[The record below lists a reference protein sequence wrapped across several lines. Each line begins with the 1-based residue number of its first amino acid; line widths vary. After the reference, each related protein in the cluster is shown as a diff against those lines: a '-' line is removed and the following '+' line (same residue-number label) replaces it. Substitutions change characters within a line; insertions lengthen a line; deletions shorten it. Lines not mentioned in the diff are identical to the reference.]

1 MKVVIIGAVAAGM
14 SAAAKLKRIKPNFE
28 VVVYEK
34 TDIVS
39 FGACGLPY
47 YVGGFFDDS
56 NMMIAR
62 EKSKFIESGIDLKT
76 FKEVIDVDTD
86 NKIITIKDSLT
97 KEVFTDN
104 YDRLMIAT
112 GASSIMPSLDK
123 SYENLSTLKDMNDG
137 IKLREL
143 INKEEIN
150 NIVIIGSGFIG
161 IETIEA
167 AKKLNKNIH
176 LIGRSNRILSKVFD
190 KEITDLLE
198 EELRKNNVHIHL
210 GETVHKKLNKNI
222 HLIGRSNRILSKV
235 FDKEITDLLEEELRK
250 NNVHIHLGE
259 TVQEYVGDNKI
270 EKVITNKCEIN
281 ADLVVIAMGVKPNT
295 SFLKNTNIEMLPNG
309 AIIVD
314 ECGRTSVKDVYSA
327 GDCAT
332 IKNLVTN
339 EDMYAPL
346 ATGANKLG
354 RIVGENL
361 GDINSSFPGSL
372 ASSCIKVLDMEAAVT
387 GITEEKAKSLNLDYK
402 AKFITNYNQTHY
414 YPGREKLFIKLVYD
428 AKTKVILGG
437 QIAGYKD
444 AVQRANVIA
453 TAITAKMTTEQL
465 GMLDLCYAP
474 PFATTWDAL
483 NVAGNVS
490 K

>member
-1 MKVVIIGAVAAGM
+1 MKVIIIGAVAAGM
-14 SAAAKLKRIKPNFE
+14 SAAAKLKRIKPDYE
-28 VVVYEK
+28 VIVYEK

-47 YVGGFFDDS
+47 YVGGFFQDS

-62 EKSKFIESGIDLKT
+62 EKSKFIESGIDLRT
-76 FKEVIDVDTD
+76 LKEVIDVNADSKTL
-86 NKIITIKDSLT
+86 TIKDSLT
-97 KEVFTDN
+97 EEIFTDK
-104 YDRLMIAT
+104 YDKLMIAT

-123 SYENLSTLKDMNDG
+123 SYENLTTLKDMNDG
-137 IKLREL
+137 LKLREL
-143 INKEEIN
+143 MNKEENN
-150 NIVIIGSGFIG
+150 NIVILGAGFIG

-176 LIGRSNRILSKVFD
+176 LVGRSNRVLNKVFD

-198 EELRKNNVHIHL
+198 EELKKNNIYLHL
-210 GETVHKKLNKNI
+210 GETVK
-222 HLIGRSNRILSKV
+222 
-235 FDKEITDLLEEELRK
+235 
-250 NNVHIHLGE
+250 
-259 TVQEYVGDNKI
+259 EYVGNNKI
-270 EKVITNKCEIN
+270 TKVITNNSEIDT
-281 ADLVVIAMGVKPNT
+281 DLVVIAIGVKPNT
-295 SFLKNTNIEMLPNG
+295 SFLKNTNIDMLPNG

-314 ECGRTSVKDVYSA
+314 EGGKTSIKDVYSA

-339 EDMYAPL
+339 EDMYVPL

-361 GDINSSFPGSL
+361 GGMNSSFPGSL

-387 GITEEKAKSLNLDYK
+387 GLTEGKAKSLNIDYK
-402 AKFITNYNQTHY
+402 TKCITNYNQTHY
-414 YPGREKLFIKLVYD
+414 YPGREKLLVKLVYH

-453 TAITAKMTTEQL
+453 TAITAGMTTDQL

-474 PFATTWDAL
+474 PFATTWDVL

>member
-14 SAAAKLKRIKPNFE
+14 SAAAKLKRIKPDYE

-47 YVGGFFDDS
+47 YVGGFFTDS

-76 FKEVIDVDTD
+76 FKEVIDVDTLE
-86 NKIITIKDSLT
+86 KTLTIKDALSG
-97 KEVFTDN
+97 EIFIDN
-104 YDRLMIAT
+104 YDKLMIAT

-123 SYENLSTLKDMNDG
+123 SYDNLTTLKDMNDG
-137 IKLREL
+137 IKLKEL
-143 INKEEIN
+143 ISKEEN
-150 NIVIIGSGFIG
+150 KNIVIIGAGFIG

-198 EELRKNNVHIHL
+198 EELRKNNIHL
-210 GETVHKKLNKNI
+210 HLNETIQKYIGEENI
-222 HLIGRSNRILSKV
+222 
-235 FDKEITDLLEEELRK
+235 T
-250 NNVHIHLGE
+250 
-259 TVQEYVGDNKI
+259 
-270 EKVITNKCEIN
+270 KVITNKSEI
-281 ADLVVIAMGVKPNT
+281 DCDIVVMAIGVKPNT
-295 SFLKNTNIEMLPNG
+295 SFLENTNIKMLSNG

-314 ECGRTSVKDVYSA
+314 ECGRTSVEDIYAA

-339 EDMYAPL
+339 EDMYVPL

-361 GDINSSFPGSL
+361 GGINSYYPGSL

-387 GITEEKAKSLNLDYK
+387 GLTEERAKALNLDFK
-402 AKFITNYNQTHY
+402 TKCITNYNQTHY
-414 YPGREKLFIKLVYD
+414 YPGREKLLIKLIYD

-444 AVQRANVIA
+444 AVQRANVLA

>member
-14 SAAAKLKRIKPNFE
+14 SAAAKLKRIKPDYE

-47 YVGGFFDDS
+47 YVGGFFNDP

-62 EKSKFIESGIDLKT
+62 EKSKFIESGINLKT
-76 FKEVIDVDTD
+76 FKEVIDVDTLE
-86 NKIITIKDSLT
+86 KTLTIKDGLSG
-97 KEVFTDN
+97 EIFIDN
-104 YDRLMIAT
+104 YDKLMIAT

-123 SYENLSTLKDMNDG
+123 SYDNLTTLKDMNDG
-137 IKLREL
+137 IKLKEL
-143 INKEEIN
+143 ISKEEN
-150 NIVIIGSGFIG
+150 KNIVIIGAGFIG

-198 EELRKNNVHIHL
+198 EELRKNNIHL
-210 GETVHKKLNKNI
+210 HLNETIQKYIGEENI
-222 HLIGRSNRILSKV
+222 
-235 FDKEITDLLEEELRK
+235 T
-250 NNVHIHLGE
+250 
-259 TVQEYVGDNKI
+259 
-270 EKVITNKCEIN
+270 KVITNKSEI
-281 ADLVVIAMGVKPNT
+281 DCDIVVMAIGVKPNT
-295 SFLKNTNIEMLPNG
+295 SFLENTNIKMLSNG

-314 ECGRTSVKDVYSA
+314 ECGRTSVEDIYAA

-339 EDMYAPL
+339 EDMYVPL

-361 GDINSSFPGSL
+361 GGINSYYPGSL

-387 GITEEKAKSLNLDYK
+387 GLTEERAKALNLDFK
-402 AKFITNYNQTHY
+402 TKCITNYNQTHY
-414 YPGREKLFIKLVYD
+414 YPGREKLLIKLIYD

-444 AVQRANVIA
+444 AVQRANVLA

>member
-1 MKVVIIGAVAAGM
+1 MKVIIIGAVAAGM
-14 SAAAKLKRIKPNFE
+14 SAAAKLKRIKPDYE
-28 VVVYEK
+28 VIVYEK
-34 TDIVS
+34 TNIVS

-47 YVGGFFDDS
+47 YVGGFFQDS

-62 EKSKFIESGIDLKT
+62 EKSKFIESGIDLRT
-76 FKEVIDVDTD
+76 FKEVIDVNADSKTL
-86 NKIITIKDSLT
+86 TIKDSLT
-97 KEVFTDN
+97 EEIFTDK
-104 YDRLMIAT
+104 YDKLMIAT
-112 GASSIMPSLDK
+112 GASSIMPSLNK
-123 SYENLSTLKDMNDG
+123 SYENLTTLKDMNDG
-137 IKLREL
+137 LKLREL
-143 INKEEIN
+143 MNKEENN
-150 NIVIIGSGFIG
+150 NIVILGAGFIG

-176 LIGRSNRILSKVFD
+176 LVGRSNRVLNKVFD

-198 EELRKNNVHIHL
+198 EELKKNNIHLHL
-210 GETVHKKLNKNI
+210 GETVK
-222 HLIGRSNRILSKV
+222 
-235 FDKEITDLLEEELRK
+235 
-250 NNVHIHLGE
+250 
-259 TVQEYVGDNKI
+259 EYVGNNKI
-270 EKVITNKCEIN
+270 TKVITNNSEIDT
-281 ADLVVIAMGVKPNT
+281 DLVVIAIGVKPNT
-295 SFLKNTNIEMLPNG
+295 SFLKNTNIDMLPNG

-314 ECGRTSVKDVYSA
+314 EGGKTSIKDVYSA

-339 EDMYAPL
+339 EDMYVPL

-361 GDINSSFPGSL
+361 GGMNSSFPGSL

-387 GITEEKAKSLNLDYK
+387 GLTEGKAKSLNIDYK
-402 AKFITNYNQTHY
+402 TKCITNYNQTHY
-414 YPGREKLFIKLVYD
+414 YPGREKLLVKLVYH

-453 TAITAKMTTEQL
+453 TAITAGMTTDQL

-474 PFATTWDAL
+474 PFATTWDVL

>member
-1 MKVVIIGAVAAGM
+1 MRVIIIGGVAAGM
-14 SAAAKLKRIKPNFE
+14 SAAAKLKRIKPDYE

-47 YVGGFFDDS
+47 YVGDFFHDH

-76 FKEVIDVDTD
+76 FKEVIDVDTLE
-86 NKIITIKDSLT
+86 KTLTIKDALSG
-97 KEVFTDN
+97 EIFTDN
-104 YDRLMIAT
+104 YDKLMIAT

-123 SYENLSTLKDMNDG
+123 SYDNLTTLKDMNDG
-137 IKLREL
+137 IKLKEL
-143 INKEEIN
+143 ISKEEN
-150 NIVIIGSGFIG
+150 KNIVIIGAGFIG

-198 EELRKNNVHIHL
+198 EELRKNNIHL
-210 GETVHKKLNKNI
+210 HLNETIQKYIGEENI
-222 HLIGRSNRILSKV
+222 
-235 FDKEITDLLEEELRK
+235 T
-250 NNVHIHLGE
+250 
-259 TVQEYVGDNKI
+259 
-270 EKVITNKCEIN
+270 KVITNKSEI
-281 ADLVVIAMGVKPNT
+281 DCDIVVMAIGVKPNT
-295 SFLKNTNIEMLPNG
+295 SFLENTNIKMLSNG

-314 ECGRTSVKDVYSA
+314 ECGRTSVEDIYAA

-339 EDMYAPL
+339 EDMYVPL

-361 GDINSSFPGSL
+361 GGINSYYPGSL

-387 GITEEKAKSLNLDYK
+387 GLTEERAKALNLDFK
-402 AKFITNYNQTHY
+402 TKCITNYNQTHY
-414 YPGREKLFIKLVYD
+414 YPGREKLLIKLIYD

-444 AVQRANVIA
+444 AVQRANVLA

>member
-14 SAAAKLKRIKPNFE
+14 SAAAKLKRIKPDYE

-47 YVGGFFDDS
+47 YVGGFFNDP

-76 FKEVIDVDTD
+76 FKEVIDVDTLE
-86 NKIITIKDSLT
+86 KTLTIKDCLSG
-97 KEVFTDN
+97 EIFIDN
-104 YDRLMIAT
+104 YDKLMIAT

-123 SYENLSTLKDMNDG
+123 SYDNLTTLKDMNDG
-137 IKLREL
+137 IKLKEL
-143 INKEEIN
+143 ISKEEN
-150 NIVIIGSGFIG
+150 KNIVIIGAGFIG

-198 EELRKNNVHIHL
+198 EELRKNNIHL
-210 GETVHKKLNKNI
+210 HLNETIQKYIGEENI
-222 HLIGRSNRILSKV
+222 
-235 FDKEITDLLEEELRK
+235 T
-250 NNVHIHLGE
+250 
-259 TVQEYVGDNKI
+259 
-270 EKVITNKCEIN
+270 KVITNKSEI
-281 ADLVVIAMGVKPNT
+281 DCDIVVMAIGVKPNT
-295 SFLKNTNIEMLPNG
+295 SFLENTNIKMLSNG

-314 ECGRTSVKDVYSA
+314 ECGRTSVEDIYAA

-339 EDMYAPL
+339 EDMYVPL

-361 GDINSSFPGSL
+361 GGINSYYPGSL

-387 GITEEKAKSLNLDYK
+387 GLTEERAKALNLDFK
-402 AKFITNYNQTHY
+402 TKCITNYNQTHY
-414 YPGREKLFIKLVYD
+414 YPGREKLLIKLIYD

-444 AVQRANVIA
+444 AVQRANVLA

>member
-1 MKVVIIGAVAAGM
+1 MKVIIIGAVAAGM
-14 SAAAKLKRIKPNFE
+14 SAAAKLKRIKPDYE
-28 VVVYEK
+28 VIVYEK

-47 YVGGFFDDS
+47 YVGGFFQDS

-62 EKSKFIESGIDLKT
+62 EKSKFIESGIDLRT
-76 FKEVIDVDTD
+76 LKEVIDVNADSKTL
-86 NKIITIKDSLT
+86 TIKDSLT
-97 KEVFTDN
+97 EEIFTDK
-104 YDRLMIAT
+104 YDKLMIAT

-123 SYENLSTLKDMNDG
+123 SYENLTTLKDMNDG
-137 IKLREL
+137 LKLREL
-143 INKEEIN
+143 MNKEENN
-150 NIVIIGSGFIG
+150 NIVILGAGFIG

-176 LIGRSNRILSKVFD
+176 LVGRSSRVLNKVFD

-198 EELRKNNVHIHL
+198 EELKKNNIHLHL
-210 GETVHKKLNKNI
+210 GETVK
-222 HLIGRSNRILSKV
+222 
-235 FDKEITDLLEEELRK
+235 
-250 NNVHIHLGE
+250 
-259 TVQEYVGDNKI
+259 EYVGNNKI
-270 EKVITNKCEIN
+270 TKVITNNSEIDT
-281 ADLVVIAMGVKPNT
+281 DLVVIAIGVKPNT
-295 SFLKNTNIEMLPNG
+295 SFLKNTNIDMLPNG

-314 ECGRTSVKDVYSA
+314 EGGKTSIKDVYSA

-339 EDMYAPL
+339 EDMYVPL

-361 GDINSSFPGSL
+361 GGMNSSFPGSL

-387 GITEEKAKSLNLDYK
+387 GLTEEKAKSLNIDYK
-402 AKFITNYNQTHY
+402 TKCITNYSQTHY
-414 YPGREKLFIKLVYD
+414 YPGREKLLVKLVYH

-453 TAITAKMTTEQL
+453 TAITAGMTTDQL

-474 PFATTWDAL
+474 PFATTWDVL

>member
-1 MKVVIIGAVAAGM
+1 MKVIIIGAVAAGM
-14 SAAAKLKRIKPNFE
+14 SAAAKLKRIKPDYE
-28 VVVYEK
+28 VIVYEK
-34 TDIVS
+34 TNIVS

-47 YVGGFFDDS
+47 YVGGFFQDS

-62 EKSKFIESGIDLKT
+62 EKSKFIESGIDLRT
-76 FKEVIDVDTD
+76 FKEVIDVNADSKTL
-86 NKIITIKDSLT
+86 TIKDSLT
-97 KEVFTDN
+97 EEIFTDK
-104 YDRLMIAT
+104 YDKLMIAT
-112 GASSIMPSLDK
+112 GASSIMPSLNK
-123 SYENLSTLKDMNDG
+123 SYENLTTLKDMNDG
-137 IKLREL
+137 LKLREL
-143 INKEEIN
+143 MNKEENN
-150 NIVIIGSGFIG
+150 NIVILGAGFIG

-176 LIGRSNRILSKVFD
+176 LVGRSNRVLNKVFD

-198 EELRKNNVHIHL
+198 EELKKNNIHLHL
-210 GETVHKKLNKNI
+210 GETVK
-222 HLIGRSNRILSKV
+222 
-235 FDKEITDLLEEELRK
+235 
-250 NNVHIHLGE
+250 
-259 TVQEYVGDNKI
+259 EYVGNNKI
-270 EKVITNKCEIN
+270 TKVITNNSEIDT
-281 ADLVVIAMGVKPNT
+281 DLVVIAIGVKPNT
-295 SFLKNTNIEMLPNG
+295 SFLKNTNIDMLPNG

-314 ECGRTSVKDVYSA
+314 EGGKTSIKDVYSA

-339 EDMYAPL
+339 EDMYVPL

-361 GDINSSFPGSL
+361 SGMNSSFPGSL

-387 GITEEKAKSLNLDYK
+387 GLTEGKAKSLNIDYK
-402 AKFITNYNQTHY
+402 TKCITNYNQTHY
-414 YPGREKLFIKLVYD
+414 YPGREKLLVKLVYH

-453 TAITAKMTTEQL
+453 TAITAGMTTDQL

-474 PFATTWDAL
+474 PFATTWDVL

>member
-14 SAAAKLKRIKPNFE
+14 SAAAKLKRIKPDYE

-47 YVGGFFDDS
+47 YVGDFFHDP

-76 FKEVIDVDTD
+76 FKEVIDVDTLE
-86 NKIITIKDSLT
+86 KTLTIKYALSG
-97 KEVFTDN
+97 EIFIDN
-104 YDRLMIAT
+104 YDKLMIAT

-123 SYENLSTLKDMNDG
+123 SYDNLTTLKDMNDG
-137 IKLREL
+137 IKLKEL
-143 INKEEIN
+143 ISKEEN
-150 NIVIIGSGFIG
+150 KNIVIIGAGFIG

-198 EELRKNNVHIHL
+198 EELRKNNIHL
-210 GETVHKKLNKNI
+210 HLNETIQKYIGEENI
-222 HLIGRSNRILSKV
+222 
-235 FDKEITDLLEEELRK
+235 T
-250 NNVHIHLGE
+250 
-259 TVQEYVGDNKI
+259 
-270 EKVITNKCEIN
+270 KVITNKSEI
-281 ADLVVIAMGVKPNT
+281 DCDIVVMAIGVKPNT
-295 SFLKNTNIEMLPNG
+295 SFLENTNIKMLSNG

-314 ECGRTSVKDVYSA
+314 ECGRTSVEDIYAA

-339 EDMYAPL
+339 EDMYVPL

-361 GDINSSFPGSL
+361 GGINSYYPGSL

-387 GITEEKAKSLNLDYK
+387 GLTEERAKALNLDFK
-402 AKFITNYNQTHY
+402 TKCITNYNQTHY
-414 YPGREKLFIKLVYD
+414 YPGREKLLIKLIYD

-444 AVQRANVIA
+444 AVQRANVLA

>member
-14 SAAAKLKRIKPNFE
+14 SAAAKLKRIKPDYE

-47 YVGGFFDDS
+47 YVGGFFNDS

-76 FKEVIDVDTD
+76 FKEVINVDTD
-86 NKIITIKDSLT
+86 NKLLTIKDTLT
-97 KEVFTDN
+97 EEIFEDN
-104 YDRLMIAT
+104 YDKLMIAT

-143 INKEEIN
+143 INKKENN
-150 NIVIIGSGFIG
+150 NIVIVGAGFIG

-176 LIGRSNRILSKVFD
+176 LIGRSDRILSKVFD

-198 EELRKNNVHIHL
+198 DELRKNNIHL
-210 GETVHKKLNKNI
+210 
-222 HLIGRSNRILSKV
+222 
-235 FDKEITDLLEEELRK
+235 
-250 NNVHIHLGE
+250 HLGE

-270 EKVITNKCEIN
+270 EKIITNKCEVN
-281 ADLVVIAMGVKPNT
+281 TDLVVIAIGVKPNT

-361 GDINSSFPGSL
+361 GGINSSFPGSL

-402 AKFITNYNQTHY
+402 TTCITNYNQTHY
-414 YPGREKLFIKLVYD
+414 YPGREKLLIKLVYD
-428 AKTKVILGG
+428 AKSKVILGG

-453 TAITAKMTTEQL
+453 AAITAKMTTEQL

>member
-14 SAAAKLKRIKPNFE
+14 SAAAKLKRIKPDYE

-47 YVGGFFDDS
+47 YVGDFFHDP

-76 FKEVIDVDTD
+76 FKEVIDVDTLE
-86 NKIITIKDSLT
+86 KTLTIKDALSG
-97 KEVFTDN
+97 EIFIDN
-104 YDRLMIAT
+104 YDKLMIAT

-123 SYENLSTLKDMNDG
+123 SYDNLTTLKDMNDG
-137 IKLREL
+137 IKLKEL
-143 INKEEIN
+143 ISKEEN
-150 NIVIIGSGFIG
+150 KNIVIIGAGFIG
-161 IETIEA
+161 RETIEA

-198 EELRKNNVHIHL
+198 EELRKNNIHL
-210 GETVHKKLNKNI
+210 HLNETIQKYIGEENI
-222 HLIGRSNRILSKV
+222 
-235 FDKEITDLLEEELRK
+235 T
-250 NNVHIHLGE
+250 
-259 TVQEYVGDNKI
+259 
-270 EKVITNKCEIN
+270 KVITNKSEI
-281 ADLVVIAMGVKPNT
+281 DCDIVVMAIGVKPNT
-295 SFLKNTNIEMLPNG
+295 SFLENTNIKMLSNG

-314 ECGRTSVKDVYSA
+314 ECGRTSVEDIYAA

-339 EDMYAPL
+339 EDMYVPL

-361 GDINSSFPGSL
+361 GGINSYYPGSL

-387 GITEEKAKSLNLDYK
+387 GLTEERAKALNLDFK
-402 AKFITNYNQTHY
+402 TKCITNYNQTHY
-414 YPGREKLFIKLVYD
+414 YPGREKLLIKLIYD

-444 AVQRANVIA
+444 AVQRANVLA

>member
-14 SAAAKLKRIKPNFE
+14 SAAAKLKRIKPDYE

-47 YVGGFFDDS
+47 YVGDFFHDP

-76 FKEVIDVDTD
+76 FKEVIDVDTLE
-86 NKIITIKDSLT
+86 KTLTIKDALSG
-97 KEVFTDN
+97 EIFIDN
-104 YDRLMIAT
+104 YDKLMIAT

-123 SYENLSTLKDMNDG
+123 SYNNLTTLKDMNDG
-137 IKLREL
+137 IKLKEL
-143 INKEEIN
+143 ISKEEN
-150 NIVIIGSGFIG
+150 KNIVIVGAGFIG

-198 EELRKNNVHIHL
+198 EELRKNNIHL
-210 GETVHKKLNKNI
+210 HLDETIQKYIGEENI
-222 HLIGRSNRILSKV
+222 
-235 FDKEITDLLEEELRK
+235 T
-250 NNVHIHLGE
+250 
-259 TVQEYVGDNKI
+259 
-270 EKVITNKCEIN
+270 KVITNKSEI
-281 ADLVVIAMGVKPNT
+281 DCDIVVMAIGVKPNT
-295 SFLKNTNIEMLPNG
+295 SFLENTNIKMLSNG

-314 ECGRTSVKDVYSA
+314 ECGRTSVEDIYAA

-339 EDMYAPL
+339 EDMYVPL

-361 GDINSSFPGSL
+361 GGINSYYPGSL

-387 GITEEKAKSLNLDYK
+387 GLTEERAKALNLDFK
-402 AKFITNYNQTHY
+402 TKCITNYNQTHY
-414 YPGREKLFIKLVYD
+414 YPGREKLLIKLIYD

-444 AVQRANVIA
+444 AVQRANVLA

>member
-14 SAAAKLKRIKPNFE
+14 SAAAKLKRIKPDYE

-47 YVGGFFDDS
+47 YVGDFFHDP

-76 FKEVIDVDTD
+76 FKEVIDVDTLE
-86 NKIITIKDSLT
+86 KTLTIKDALSG
-97 KEVFTDN
+97 EIFIDN
-104 YDRLMIAT
+104 YDKLMIAT

-123 SYENLSTLKDMNDG
+123 SYNNLTTLKDMNDG
-137 IKLREL
+137 IKLKEL
-143 INKEEIN
+143 ISKEEN
-150 NIVIIGSGFIG
+150 KNIVIIGAGFIG

-198 EELRKNNVHIHL
+198 EELRKNNIHL
-210 GETVHKKLNKNI
+210 HLNETIQKYIGEENI
-222 HLIGRSNRILSKV
+222 
-235 FDKEITDLLEEELRK
+235 T
-250 NNVHIHLGE
+250 
-259 TVQEYVGDNKI
+259 
-270 EKVITNKCEIN
+270 KVITNKSEI
-281 ADLVVIAMGVKPNT
+281 DCDIVVMAIGVKPNT
-295 SFLKNTNIEMLPNG
+295 SFLENTNIKMLSNG

-314 ECGRTSVKDVYSA
+314 ECGRTSVEDIYAA

-339 EDMYAPL
+339 EDMYVPL

-361 GDINSSFPGSL
+361 GGINSYYPGSL

-387 GITEEKAKSLNLDYK
+387 GLTEERAKALNLDFK
-402 AKFITNYNQTHY
+402 TKCITNYNQTHY
-414 YPGREKLFIKLVYD
+414 YPGREKLLIKLIYD

-444 AVQRANVIA
+444 AVQRANVLA

>member
-14 SAAAKLKRIKPNFE
+14 SAAAKLKRIKPDYE

-47 YVGGFFDDS
+47 YVGGFFNDP

-62 EKSKFIESGIDLKT
+62 EKSKFIESGINLKT
-76 FKEVIDVDTD
+76 FKEVIDVDALEKTL
-86 NKIITIKDSLT
+86 TIKDCLSG
-97 KEVFTDN
+97 EIFIDN
-104 YDRLMIAT
+104 YDKLMIAT

-123 SYENLSTLKDMNDG
+123 SYDNLTTLKDMNDG
-137 IKLREL
+137 IKLKEL
-143 INKEEIN
+143 ISKEEN
-150 NIVIIGSGFIG
+150 KNIVIIGAGFIG

-198 EELRKNNVHIHL
+198 EELRKNNIHL
-210 GETVHKKLNKNI
+210 HLDETIQKYIGEENI
-222 HLIGRSNRILSKV
+222 
-235 FDKEITDLLEEELRK
+235 T
-250 NNVHIHLGE
+250 
-259 TVQEYVGDNKI
+259 
-270 EKVITNKCEIN
+270 KVITNKSEI
-281 ADLVVIAMGVKPNT
+281 DCDIVVMAIGVKPNT
-295 SFLKNTNIEMLPNG
+295 SFLENTNIKMLSNG

-314 ECGRTSVKDVYSA
+314 ECGRTSVEDIYAA

-339 EDMYAPL
+339 EDMYVPL

-361 GDINSSFPGSL
+361 GGINSYYPGSL

-387 GITEEKAKSLNLDYK
+387 GLTEERAKALNLDFK
-402 AKFITNYNQTHY
+402 TKCITNYNQTHY
-414 YPGREKLFIKLVYD
+414 YPGREKLLIKLIYD

-444 AVQRANVIA
+444 AVQRANVLA

>member
-14 SAAAKLKRIKPNFE
+14 SAAAKLKRIKPDYE

-47 YVGGFFDDS
+47 YVGDFFHDP

-76 FKEVIDVDTD
+76 FKEVIDVDTLE
-86 NKIITIKDSLT
+86 KTLTIKDALSG
-97 KEVFTDN
+97 EIFIDN
-104 YDRLMIAT
+104 YDKLMIAT
-112 GASSIMPSLDK
+112 GASSIMPSLDR
-123 SYENLSTLKDMNDG
+123 SYDNLTTLKDMNDG
-137 IKLREL
+137 IKLKEL
-143 INKEEIN
+143 ISKEEN
-150 NIVIIGSGFIG
+150 KNIVIIGAGFIG

-198 EELRKNNVHIHL
+198 EELRKNNIHL
-210 GETVHKKLNKNI
+210 HLDETIQKYIGEENI
-222 HLIGRSNRILSKV
+222 
-235 FDKEITDLLEEELRK
+235 T
-250 NNVHIHLGE
+250 
-259 TVQEYVGDNKI
+259 
-270 EKVITNKCEIN
+270 KVITNKSEI
-281 ADLVVIAMGVKPNT
+281 DCDIVVMAIGVKPNT
-295 SFLKNTNIEMLPNG
+295 SFLENTNIKMLSNG

-314 ECGRTSVKDVYSA
+314 ECGRTSVEDIYAA

-339 EDMYAPL
+339 EDMYVPL

-361 GDINSSFPGSL
+361 GGINSYYPGSL

-387 GITEEKAKSLNLDYK
+387 GLTEERAKALNLDFK
-402 AKFITNYNQTHY
+402 TKCITNYNQTHY
-414 YPGREKLFIKLVYD
+414 YPGREKLLIKLIYD

-444 AVQRANVIA
+444 AVQRANVLA

>member
-1 MKVVIIGAVAAGM
+1 MRIVIIGGVAAGM
-14 SAAAKLKRIKPNFE
+14 SAAAKLKRIKPDYE

-47 YVGGFFDDS
+47 YVGDFFHDP

-76 FKEVIDVDTD
+76 FKEVIDVDTLE
-86 NKIITIKDSLT
+86 KTLTIKDALSG
-97 KEVFTDN
+97 EIFTDN
-104 YDRLMIAT
+104 YDKLMIAT

-123 SYENLSTLKDMNDG
+123 SYDNLTTLKDMNDG
-137 IKLREL
+137 IKLKEL
-143 INKEEIN
+143 ISKEEN
-150 NIVIIGSGFIG
+150 KNIVIIGAGFIG

-198 EELRKNNVHIHL
+198 EELRKNNIHL
-210 GETVHKKLNKNI
+210 HLNETIQKYIGEENI
-222 HLIGRSNRILSKV
+222 
-235 FDKEITDLLEEELRK
+235 T
-250 NNVHIHLGE
+250 
-259 TVQEYVGDNKI
+259 
-270 EKVITNKCEIN
+270 KVITNKSEI
-281 ADLVVIAMGVKPNT
+281 DCDIVVMAIGVKPNT
-295 SFLKNTNIEMLPNG
+295 SFLENTNIKMLSNG

-314 ECGRTSVKDVYSA
+314 ECGRTSVEDIYAA

-339 EDMYAPL
+339 EDMYVPL

-361 GDINSSFPGSL
+361 GGINSYYPGSL

-387 GITEEKAKSLNLDYK
+387 GLTEERAKALNLDFK
-402 AKFITNYNQTHY
+402 TKCITNYNQTHY
-414 YPGREKLFIKLVYD
+414 YPGREKLLIKLIYD

-444 AVQRANVIA
+444 AVQRANVLA

>member
-14 SAAAKLKRIKPNFE
+14 SAAAKLKRIKPDYE

-47 YVGGFFDDS
+47 YVGDFFHDP

-76 FKEVIDVDTD
+76 FKEVIDVDTLE
-86 NKIITIKDSLT
+86 KTLTIKDALSG
-97 KEVFTDN
+97 EIFIDN
-104 YDRLMIAT
+104 YDKLMIAT

-123 SYENLSTLKDMNDG
+123 SYDNLTTLKDMNDG
-137 IKLREL
+137 IKLKEL
-143 INKEEIN
+143 ISKEEN
-150 NIVIIGSGFIG
+150 KNIVIIGAGFIG

-167 AKKLNKNIH
+167 AKRLNKNIH

-198 EELRKNNVHIHL
+198 EELRKNNIHL
-210 GETVHKKLNKNI
+210 HLDETIQKYIGEENI
-222 HLIGRSNRILSKV
+222 
-235 FDKEITDLLEEELRK
+235 T
-250 NNVHIHLGE
+250 
-259 TVQEYVGDNKI
+259 
-270 EKVITNKCEIN
+270 KVITNKSEI
-281 ADLVVIAMGVKPNT
+281 DCDIVVMAIGVKPNT
-295 SFLKNTNIEMLPNG
+295 SFLENTNIKMLSNG

-314 ECGRTSVKDVYSA
+314 ECGRTSVEDIYAA

-339 EDMYAPL
+339 EDMYVPL

-361 GDINSSFPGSL
+361 GGINSYYPGSL

-387 GITEEKAKSLNLDYK
+387 GLTEERAKALNLDFK
-402 AKFITNYNQTHY
+402 TKCITNYNQTHY
-414 YPGREKLFIKLVYD
+414 YPGREKLLIKLIYD

-444 AVQRANVIA
+444 AVQRANVLA

>member
-14 SAAAKLKRIKPNFE
+14 SAAAKLKRIKPDYE

-47 YVGGFFDDS
+47 YVGDFFHDP

-76 FKEVIDVDTD
+76 FKEVIDVDTLE
-86 NKIITIKDSLT
+86 KTLTIKDALSG
-97 KEVFTDN
+97 EIFTDN
-104 YDRLMIAT
+104 YDKLMIAT

-123 SYENLSTLKDMNDG
+123 SYDNLTTLKDMNDG
-137 IKLREL
+137 IKLKEL
-143 INKEEIN
+143 ISKEEN
-150 NIVIIGSGFIG
+150 KNIVIIGAGFIG

-198 EELRKNNVHIHL
+198 EELRKNNIHL
-210 GETVHKKLNKNI
+210 HLDETIQKYIGEENI
-222 HLIGRSNRILSKV
+222 
-235 FDKEITDLLEEELRK
+235 T
-250 NNVHIHLGE
+250 
-259 TVQEYVGDNKI
+259 
-270 EKVITNKCEIN
+270 KVITNKSEI
-281 ADLVVIAMGVKPNT
+281 DCDIVVMAIGVKPNT
-295 SFLKNTNIEMLPNG
+295 SFLENTNIKMLSNG

-314 ECGRTSVKDVYSA
+314 ECGRTSVEDIYAA

-339 EDMYAPL
+339 EDMYVPL

-361 GDINSSFPGSL
+361 GGINSYYPGSL

-387 GITEEKAKSLNLDYK
+387 GLTEERAKALNLDFK
-402 AKFITNYNQTHY
+402 TKCITNYNQTHY
-414 YPGREKLFIKLVYD
+414 YPGREKLLIKLIYD

-444 AVQRANVIA
+444 AVQRANVLA

>member
-14 SAAAKLKRIKPNFE
+14 SAAAKLKRIKPDYE

-47 YVGGFFDDS
+47 YVGDFFHDP

-76 FKEVIDVDTD
+76 FKEVIDVDTLE
-86 NKIITIKDSLT
+86 KTLTIKDALSG
-97 KEVFTDN
+97 EIFIDN
-104 YDRLMIAT
+104 YDKLTIAT

-123 SYENLSTLKDMNDG
+123 SYDNLTTLKDMNDG
-137 IKLREL
+137 IKLKEL
-143 INKEEIN
+143 ISKEEN
-150 NIVIIGSGFIG
+150 KNIVIIGAGFIG

-198 EELRKNNVHIHL
+198 EELRKNNIHL
-210 GETVHKKLNKNI
+210 HLNETIQKYIGEENI
-222 HLIGRSNRILSKV
+222 
-235 FDKEITDLLEEELRK
+235 T
-250 NNVHIHLGE
+250 
-259 TVQEYVGDNKI
+259 
-270 EKVITNKCEIN
+270 KVITNKSEI
-281 ADLVVIAMGVKPNT
+281 DCDIVVMAIGVKPNT
-295 SFLKNTNIEMLPNG
+295 SFLENTNIKMLSNG

-314 ECGRTSVKDVYSA
+314 ECGRTSVEDIYAA

-339 EDMYAPL
+339 EDMYVPL

-361 GDINSSFPGSL
+361 GGINSYYPGSL

-387 GITEEKAKSLNLDYK
+387 GLTEERAKALNLDFK
-402 AKFITNYNQTHY
+402 TKCITNYNQTHY
-414 YPGREKLFIKLVYD
+414 YPGREKLLIKLIYD

-444 AVQRANVIA
+444 AVQRANVLA

>member
-14 SAAAKLKRIKPNFE
+14 SAAAKLKRIKPDYE

-47 YVGGFFDDS
+47 YVGGFFNDS

-76 FKEVIDVDTD
+76 FKEVINVDTD
-86 NKIITIKDSLT
+86 NKLLTIKDTLT
-97 KEVFTDN
+97 EEIFEDN
-104 YDRLMIAT
+104 YDKLMIAT
-112 GASSIMPSLDK
+112 GASSIMPSLNN
-123 SYENLSTLKDMNDG
+123 SYENLTTLKDMNDG

-143 INKEEIN
+143 INKEENN
-150 NIVIIGSGFIG
+150 NIVIVGAGFIG

-176 LIGRSNRILSKVFD
+176 LIGRSDRILSKVFD

-198 EELRKNNVHIHL
+198 DELRKNNIHL
-210 GETVHKKLNKNI
+210 
-222 HLIGRSNRILSKV
+222 
-235 FDKEITDLLEEELRK
+235 
-250 NNVHIHLGE
+250 HLGE

-270 EKVITNKCEIN
+270 EKIITNKCEIN
-281 ADLVVIAMGVKPNT
+281 TDLVVIAIGVKPNT
-295 SFLKNTNIEMLPNG
+295 SFLKNTNIEMLSNG

-339 EDMYAPL
+339 EDMYVPL

-402 AKFITNYNQTHY
+402 TTCITNYNQTHY
-414 YPGREKLFIKLVYD
+414 YPGREKLLIKLVYD
-428 AKTKVILGG
+428 AKSKVILGG

-453 TAITAKMTTEQL
+453 AAITAKMTTEQL

>member
-14 SAAAKLKRIKPNFE
+14 SAAAKLKRIKPDYE

-47 YVGGFFDDS
+47 YVGGFFHDS

-62 EKSKFIESGIDLKT
+62 EKSKFIESGIDLRT
-76 FKEVIDVDTD
+76 LKEVINVNTND
-86 NKIITIKDSLT
+86 KILTIKDSLT
-97 KEVFTDN
+97 EEIFTDN

-123 SYENLSTLKDMNDG
+123 TYENLTTLKDMNDG

-143 INKEEIN
+143 INKEESN
-150 NIVIIGSGFIG
+150 NVVIVGAGFIG

-198 EELRKNNVHIHL
+198 EELKKHNIHLHL
-210 GETVHKKLNKNI
+210 GETV
-222 HLIGRSNRILSKV
+222 
-235 FDKEITDLLEEELRK
+235 E
-250 NNVHIHLGE
+250 
-259 TVQEYVGDNKI
+259 EYVGDTKI
-270 EKVITNKCEIN
+270 EKVITNKSQID
-281 ADLVVIAMGVKPNT
+281 ADLVVMAIGVKPNT
-295 SFLKNTNIEMLPNG
+295 DFLKNTNIEMLSNG

-314 ECGRTSVKDVYSA
+314 ECGRTSIKDVYSA

-332 IKNLVTN
+332 IKSLVTN
-339 EDMYAPL
+339 EDIYAPL

-361 GDINSSFPGSL
+361 GDINSTFPGSL
-372 ASSCIKVLDMEAAVT
+372 ASSCIKVLNMEAAVT

-402 AKFITNYNQTHY
+402 TKCITNYNQTHY
-414 YPGREKLFIKLVYD
+414 YPGREKLLIKLVYD
-428 AKTKVILGG
+428 AKTKVIIGG

-444 AVQRANVIA
+444 AVQRTNVLA
-453 TAITAKMTTEQL
+453 AAITAKMTTEQL

>member
-14 SAAAKLKRIKPNFE
+14 SAAAKLKRIKPDYE

-47 YVGGFFDDS
+47 YVGDFFHDP

-76 FKEVIDVDTD
+76 FKEVIDLDTD
-86 NKIITIKDSLT
+86 KKTLTIKDALSG
-97 KEVFTDN
+97 EIFIDN
-104 YDRLMIAT
+104 YDKLMIAT

-123 SYENLSTLKDMNDG
+123 SYDNLTTLKDMNDG
-137 IKLREL
+137 IKLKEL
-143 INKEEIN
+143 ISKEEN
-150 NIVIIGSGFIG
+150 KNIVIIGAGFIG

-198 EELRKNNVHIHL
+198 EELRKNNIHL
-210 GETVHKKLNKNI
+210 HLNETIQKYIGEENI
-222 HLIGRSNRILSKV
+222 
-235 FDKEITDLLEEELRK
+235 T
-250 NNVHIHLGE
+250 
-259 TVQEYVGDNKI
+259 
-270 EKVITNKCEIN
+270 KVITNKSEI
-281 ADLVVIAMGVKPNT
+281 DCDIVVMAIGVKPNT
-295 SFLKNTNIEMLPNG
+295 SFLENTNIKMLSNG

-314 ECGRTSVKDVYSA
+314 ECGRTSVEDIYAA

-339 EDMYAPL
+339 EDMYVPL

-361 GDINSSFPGSL
+361 GGINSYYPGSL

-387 GITEEKAKSLNLDYK
+387 GLTEERAKALNLDFK
-402 AKFITNYNQTHY
+402 TKCITNYNQTHY
-414 YPGREKLFIKLVYD
+414 YPGREKLLIKLIYD

-444 AVQRANVIA
+444 AVQRANVLA

>member
-1 MKVVIIGAVAAGM
+1 MKVIIIGAVAAGM
-14 SAAAKLKRIKPNFE
+14 SAAAKLKRIKPDYE
-28 VVVYEK
+28 VIVYEK

-47 YVGGFFDDS
+47 YVGGFFQDS

-62 EKSKFIESGIDLKT
+62 EKSKFIESGIDLRT
-76 FKEVIDVDTD
+76 FKEVIDVNSDSKTL
-86 NKIITIKDSLT
+86 TIKDSLT
-97 KEVFTDN
+97 EEIFTDK
-104 YDRLMIAT
+104 YDKLMIAT

-123 SYENLSTLKDMNDG
+123 SYENLTTLKDMNDG
-137 IKLREL
+137 LKLREL
-143 INKEEIN
+143 MNKEENN
-150 NIVIIGSGFIG
+150 NIVILGAGFIG

-176 LIGRSNRILSKVFD
+176 LVGRSSRVLNKVFD

-198 EELRKNNVHIHL
+198 EELKKNNIHLHL
-210 GETVHKKLNKNI
+210 GETVK
-222 HLIGRSNRILSKV
+222 
-235 FDKEITDLLEEELRK
+235 
-250 NNVHIHLGE
+250 
-259 TVQEYVGDNKI
+259 EYVGNNKI
-270 EKVITNKCEIN
+270 TKVITNNSEIDT
-281 ADLVVIAMGVKPNT
+281 DLVVIAIGVKPNT
-295 SFLKNTNIEMLPNG
+295 SFLKNTNIDMLPNG

-314 ECGRTSVKDVYSA
+314 EGGKTSIKDVYSA

-339 EDMYAPL
+339 EDMYVPL

-361 GDINSSFPGSL
+361 GGMNSSFPGSL

-387 GITEEKAKSLNLDYK
+387 GLTEEKAKSLNIDYK
-402 AKFITNYNQTHY
+402 TKCITNYNQTHY
-414 YPGREKLFIKLVYD
+414 YPGREKLLVKLVYH

-453 TAITAKMTTEQL
+453 TAITAGMTTDQL

-474 PFATTWDAL
+474 PFATTWDVL

>member
-14 SAAAKLKRIKPNFE
+14 SAAAKLKRIKPDFE

-62 EKSKFIESGIDLKT
+62 EKSKFIESGIDLRT
-76 FKEVIDVDTD
+76 FKEVIDVDTN

-112 GASSIMPSLDK
+112 GANSILPSLDK
-123 SYENLSTLKDMNDG
+123 PYENLSTLKDMNDG

-150 NIVIIGSGFIG
+150 NIVIVGSGFIG

-167 AKKLNKNIH
+167 A
-176 LIGRSNRILSKVFD
+176 
-190 KEITDLLE
+190 
-198 EELRKNNVHIHL
+198 
-210 GETVHKKLNKNI
+210 KKLNKNI

>member
-14 SAAAKLKRIKPNFE
+14 SAAAKLKRIKPDYE

-47 YVGGFFDDS
+47 YVGGFFNDS

-76 FKEVIDVDTD
+76 FKEVINVDTD
-86 NKIITIKDSLT
+86 NKLLTIKDTLT
-97 KEVFTDN
+97 EEIFEDN
-104 YDRLMIAT
+104 YDKLMIAT

-143 INKEEIN
+143 INKKENN
-150 NIVIIGSGFIG
+150 NIVIVGAGFIG

-176 LIGRSNRILSKVFD
+176 LIGRSDRILSKVFD

-198 EELRKNNVHIHL
+198 DELRKNNIHL
-210 GETVHKKLNKNI
+210 
-222 HLIGRSNRILSKV
+222 
-235 FDKEITDLLEEELRK
+235 
-250 NNVHIHLGE
+250 HLGE

-270 EKVITNKCEIN
+270 EKIITNKCEIN
-281 ADLVVIAMGVKPNT
+281 TDLVVIAIGVKPNT
-295 SFLKNTNIEMLPNG
+295 SFLKNTNIEMLSNG

-339 EDMYAPL
+339 EDMYVPL

-402 AKFITNYNQTHY
+402 TTCITNYNQTHY
-414 YPGREKLFIKLVYD
+414 YPGREKLLIKLVYD
-428 AKTKVILGG
+428 AKSKVILGG

-453 TAITAKMTTEQL
+453 AAITAKMTTEQL

>member
-1 MKVVIIGAVAAGM
+1 MWG
-14 SAAAKLKRIKPNFE
+14 
-28 VVVYEK
+28 
-34 TDIVS
+34 D
-39 FGACGLPY
+39 
-47 YVGGFFDDS
+47 FFHDS

-62 EKSKFIESGIDLKT
+62 EKSKFIESGIDLRT
-76 FKEVIDVDTD
+76 LKEVIDVDTV
-86 NKIITIKDSLT
+86 NRTLTIKDSFT
-97 KEVFTDN
+97 KEIFTDN

-123 SYENLSTLKDMNDG
+123 SYENLTTLKDMSDG
-137 IKLREL
+137 IKLKEL
-143 INKEEIN
+143 INKKENN
-150 NIVIIGSGFIG
+150 NIVIIGAGFIG

-198 EELRKNNVHIHL
+198 EELRKNNIHLHL
-210 GETVHKKLNKNI
+210 GETVEK
-222 HLIGRSNRILSKV
+222 
-235 FDKEITDLLEEELRK
+235 
-250 NNVHIHLGE
+250 
-259 TVQEYVGDNKI
+259 YVGDNKV
-270 EKVITNKCEIN
+270 EKIITNKCDIDC
-281 ADLVVIAMGVKPNT
+281 DLVVIAIGVKPNT
-295 SFLKNTNIEMLPNG
+295 SFLKNTNIKMLPNG

-314 ECGRTSVKDVYSA
+314 ECGRTSVENIYSA

-332 IKNLVTN
+332 IKNIVTN

-361 GDINSSFPGSL
+361 GDINSTFPGSL
-372 ASSCIKVLDMEAAVT
+372 ASSCIKVLGMEAAVT

-402 AKFITNYNQTHY
+402 TKFITNYNQTHY
-414 YPGREKLFIKLVYD
+414 YPGREKLFVKLIYD

-453 TAITAKMTTEQL
+453 TAITAKMTTDQL

-474 PFATTWDAL
+474 PFATTWDVL
-483 NVAGNVS
+483 NVIGNVS

>member
-14 SAAAKLKRIKPNFE
+14 SAAAKLKRIKPDYE

-47 YVGGFFDDS
+47 YVGDFFHDP

-62 EKSKFIESGIDLKT
+62 EKSKFIESGINLKT
-76 FKEVIDVDTD
+76 FKEVIDVDTLE
-86 NKIITIKDSLT
+86 KTLTIKDCLSG
-97 KEVFTDN
+97 EIFIDN
-104 YDRLMIAT
+104 YDKLMIAT

-123 SYENLSTLKDMNDG
+123 SYDNLTTLKDMNDG
-137 IKLREL
+137 IKLKEL
-143 INKEEIN
+143 ISKEEN
-150 NIVIIGSGFIG
+150 KNIVIIGAGFIG

-198 EELRKNNVHIHL
+198 EELRKNNIHL
-210 GETVHKKLNKNI
+210 HLNETIQKYIGEENI
-222 HLIGRSNRILSKV
+222 
-235 FDKEITDLLEEELRK
+235 T
-250 NNVHIHLGE
+250 
-259 TVQEYVGDNKI
+259 
-270 EKVITNKCEIN
+270 KVITNKSEI
-281 ADLVVIAMGVKPNT
+281 DCDIVVMAIGVKPNT
-295 SFLKNTNIEMLPNG
+295 SFLENTNIKMLSNG

-314 ECGRTSVKDVYSA
+314 ECGRTSVEDIYAA

-339 EDMYAPL
+339 EDMYVPL

-361 GDINSSFPGSL
+361 GGINSYYPGSL

-387 GITEEKAKSLNLDYK
+387 GLTEERAKALNLDFK
-402 AKFITNYNQTHY
+402 TKCITNYNQTHY
-414 YPGREKLFIKLVYD
+414 YPGREKLLIKLIYD

-444 AVQRANVIA
+444 AVQRANVLA

>member
-1 MKVVIIGAVAAGM
+1 MKVIIIGAVAAGM
-14 SAAAKLKRIKPNFE
+14 SAAAKLKRIKPDYE
-28 VVVYEK
+28 VIVYEK
-34 TDIVS
+34 TNIVS

-47 YVGGFFDDS
+47 YVGGFFQDS

-62 EKSKFIESGIDLKT
+62 EKSKFIESGIDLRT
-76 FKEVIDVDTD
+76 FKEVIDVNADSKTL
-86 NKIITIKDSLT
+86 TIKDSLT
-97 KEVFTDN
+97 EEIFTDK
-104 YDRLMIAT
+104 YDKLMIAT
-112 GASSIMPSLDK
+112 GASSIMPSLNK
-123 SYENLSTLKDMNDG
+123 SYENLTTLKDMNDG
-137 IKLREL
+137 LKLREL
-143 INKEEIN
+143 MNKEENN
-150 NIVIIGSGFIG
+150 NIVILGAGFIG

-176 LIGRSNRILSKVFD
+176 LVGRSNRVLNKVFD

-198 EELRKNNVHIHL
+198 EELKKNNIHLHL
-210 GETVHKKLNKNI
+210 GETVK
-222 HLIGRSNRILSKV
+222 
-235 FDKEITDLLEEELRK
+235 
-250 NNVHIHLGE
+250 
-259 TVQEYVGDNKI
+259 EYVGNNKI
-270 EKVITNKCEIN
+270 TKVITNNSEIDT
-281 ADLVVIAMGVKPNT
+281 DLVVIAIGVKPNT
-295 SFLKNTNIEMLPNG
+295 SFLKNTNIDMLPNG

-314 ECGRTSVKDVYSA
+314 EGGRTSIKDVYSA

-339 EDMYAPL
+339 EDMYVPL

-361 GDINSSFPGSL
+361 SGMNSSFPGSL

-387 GITEEKAKSLNLDYK
+387 GLTEGKAKSLNIDYK
-402 AKFITNYNQTHY
+402 TKCITNYNQTHY
-414 YPGREKLFIKLVYD
+414 YPGREKLLVKLVYH

-453 TAITAKMTTEQL
+453 TAITAGMTTDQL

-474 PFATTWDAL
+474 PFATTWDVL

>member
-14 SAAAKLKRIKPNFE
+14 SAAAKLKRIKPDYK
-28 VVVYEK
+28 VTVYEK

-47 YVGGFFDDS
+47 YVGGFFQDS

-62 EKSKFIESGIDLKT
+62 EKSKFVESGINLRT
-76 FKEVIDVDTD
+76 FKEVIDVNTD
-86 NKIITIKDSLT
+86 SKILTIKDSLT
-97 KEVFTDN
+97 EEIFTDN
-104 YDRLMIAT
+104 YDKLMIAT
-112 GASSIMPSLDK
+112 GASSIMPSFDK
-123 SYENLSTLKDMNDG
+123 SYENLTTLKDMNDG

-143 INKEEIN
+143 MHKEEN
-150 NIVIIGSGFIG
+150 DNIVIVGAGFIG

-176 LIGRSNRILSKVFD
+176 LVGRSNRVLNKVFD

-198 EELRKNNVHIHL
+198 EELRKNNIHLHL
-210 GETVHKKLNKNI
+210 GETVK
-222 HLIGRSNRILSKV
+222 
-235 FDKEITDLLEEELRK
+235 
-250 NNVHIHLGE
+250 
-259 TVQEYVGDNKI
+259 EYVGNDKI
-270 EKVITNKCEIN
+270 TKVITNKCEIN
-281 ADLVVIAMGVKPNT
+281 TDLVVMAIGVKPNT
-295 SFLKNTNIEMLPNG
+295 SFLKNTNIDMLPNG
-309 AIIVD
+309 AIVVD
-314 ECGRTSVKDVYSA
+314 ERGRTSIKDVYSA

-332 IKNLVTN
+332 IKSLVTN
-339 EDMYAPL
+339 EDMYVPL

-361 GDINSSFPGSL
+361 GGMDSSFPGSL

-387 GITEEKAKSLNLDYK
+387 GLTEEKAKSLNIDYK
-402 AKFITNYNQTHY
+402 TKCITNYNQTHY
-414 YPGREKLFIKLVYD
+414 YPGREKLLVKLVYNP
-428 AKTKVILGG
+428 KTKVILGG

-453 TAITAKMTTEQL
+453 TAITAGMTTEQL

-474 PFATTWDAL
+474 PFATTWDVL
-483 NVAGNVS
+483 NVAGNAS

>member
-1 MKVVIIGAVAAGM
+1 MRVIIIGGVAAGM
-14 SAAAKLKRIKPNFE
+14 SAAAKLKRIKPDYE

-47 YVGGFFDDS
+47 YVGDFFHDP

-76 FKEVIDVDTD
+76 FKEVIDVDTLE
-86 NKIITIKDSLT
+86 KTLTIKDALSG
-97 KEVFTDN
+97 EIFTDN
-104 YDRLMIAT
+104 YDKLMIAT

-123 SYENLSTLKDMNDG
+123 SYNNLTTLKDMNDG
-137 IKLREL
+137 IKLKEL
-143 INKEEIN
+143 ISKEEN
-150 NIVIIGSGFIG
+150 KNIVIIGAGFIG

-198 EELRKNNVHIHL
+198 EELRKNNIHL
-210 GETVHKKLNKNI
+210 HLNETIQKYIGEENI
-222 HLIGRSNRILSKV
+222 
-235 FDKEITDLLEEELRK
+235 T
-250 NNVHIHLGE
+250 
-259 TVQEYVGDNKI
+259 
-270 EKVITNKCEIN
+270 KVITNKSEI
-281 ADLVVIAMGVKPNT
+281 DCDIVVMAIGVKPNT
-295 SFLKNTNIEMLPNG
+295 SFLENTNIKMLSNG

-314 ECGRTSVKDVYSA
+314 ECGRTSVEDIYAA

-339 EDMYAPL
+339 EDMYVPL

-361 GDINSSFPGSL
+361 GGINSYYPGSL

-387 GITEEKAKSLNLDYK
+387 GLTEERAKALNLEFK
-402 AKFITNYNQTHY
+402 TKCITNYNQTPY
-414 YPGREKLFIKLVYD
+414 YPGREKLLIKLIYD

-444 AVQRANVIA
+444 AVQRANVLA

>member
-14 SAAAKLKRIKPNFE
+14 SAAAKLKRIKPDYE

-47 YVGGFFDDS
+47 YVGDFFHDP

-76 FKEVIDVDTD
+76 FKEVIDVDTLE
-86 NKIITIKDSLT
+86 KILTIKDALSG
-97 KEVFTDN
+97 EIFIDN
-104 YDRLMIAT
+104 YDKLMIAT

-123 SYENLSTLKDMNDG
+123 SYDNLTTLKDMNDG
-137 IKLREL
+137 IKLKEL
-143 INKEEIN
+143 ISKEEN
-150 NIVIIGSGFIG
+150 KNIVIVGAGFIG

-198 EELRKNNVHIHL
+198 EELRKNNIHL
-210 GETVHKKLNKNI
+210 HLNETIQKYIGEENI
-222 HLIGRSNRILSKV
+222 
-235 FDKEITDLLEEELRK
+235 T
-250 NNVHIHLGE
+250 
-259 TVQEYVGDNKI
+259 
-270 EKVITNKCEIN
+270 KVITNKSEI
-281 ADLVVIAMGVKPNT
+281 DCDIVVMAIGVKPNT
-295 SFLKNTNIEMLPNG
+295 SFLENTNIKMLSNG

-314 ECGRTSVKDVYSA
+314 ECGRTSVEDIYAA

-339 EDMYAPL
+339 EDMYVPL

-361 GDINSSFPGSL
+361 GGINSYYPGSL

-387 GITEEKAKSLNLDYK
+387 GLTEERAKALNLDFK
-402 AKFITNYNQTHY
+402 TKCITNYNQTHY
-414 YPGREKLFIKLVYD
+414 YPGREKLLIKLIYD

-444 AVQRANVIA
+444 AVQRANVLA

>member
-14 SAAAKLKRIKPNFE
+14 SAAAKLKRIKPDYE

-47 YVGGFFDDS
+47 YVGGFFNDS

-76 FKEVIDVDTD
+76 FKEVIDVDTLE
-86 NKIITIKDSLT
+86 KTLTIKDALSG
-97 KEVFTDN
+97 EIFIDN
-104 YDRLMIAT
+104 YDKLMIAT

-123 SYENLSTLKDMNDG
+123 SYDNLTTLKDMNDG
-137 IKLREL
+137 IKLKEL
-143 INKEEIN
+143 ISKEEN
-150 NIVIIGSGFIG
+150 KNIVIIGAGFIG

-198 EELRKNNVHIHL
+198 EELRKNNIHL
-210 GETVHKKLNKNI
+210 HLNETIQKYIGEENI
-222 HLIGRSNRILSKV
+222 
-235 FDKEITDLLEEELRK
+235 T
-250 NNVHIHLGE
+250 
-259 TVQEYVGDNKI
+259 
-270 EKVITNKCEIN
+270 KVITNKSEI
-281 ADLVVIAMGVKPNT
+281 DCDIVVMAIGVKPNT
-295 SFLKNTNIEMLPNG
+295 SFLENTNIKMLSNG

-314 ECGRTSVKDVYSA
+314 ECGRTSVEDIYAA

-339 EDMYAPL
+339 EDMYVPL

-361 GDINSSFPGSL
+361 GGINSYYPGSL

-387 GITEEKAKSLNLDYK
+387 GLTEERAKALNLDFK
-402 AKFITNYNQTHY
+402 TKCITNYNQTHY
-414 YPGREKLFIKLVYD
+414 YPGREKLLIKLIYD

-444 AVQRANVIA
+444 AVQRANVLA